1 MDSNGKITISTTYF
15 GFPKS
20 SKKMQKR
27 FTICF
32 TVLQQAFYDYLE
44 NWKLSY
50 CLTLMIMKIKIFL
63 KKVNL
68 SLKQGKENYKELI
81 IFTVRNKLNAISTIT
96 ICLSNIF
103 QANFL
108 FMVHVPLELA
118 LGRVLSDQK
127 SAPPLS
133 IKTWRS

>member
-1 MDSNGKITISTTYF
+1 MEKSQFLLLILDFLKVAKKCKSALLFVLLFYNKHFMTTLKIENSA
-15 GFPKS
+15 
-20 SKKMQKR
+20 
-27 FTICF
+27 
-32 TVLQQAFYDYLE
+32 TVWPWWF
-44 NWKLSY
+44 
-50 CLTLMIMKIKIFL
+50 MKIKIFL

-81 IFTVRNKLNAISTIT
+81 IRTVRNKLNAISTIT

-108 FMVHVPLELA
+108 FMVHVPLKLA